1 MNMKLNTAFG
11 AALVVA
17 FALCAP
23 VFAQP
28 PSEVAKTVRYSDLDL
43 STPAGVRTLYG
54 RIQDAAWQVCHE
66 LVPAENGPS
75 GIENAKCRH
84 TLVDDAVDE
93 MNKAAL
99 TALHTGRS
107 PENRTAER

>member
-17 FALCAP
+17 FALGAPP

-28 PSEVAKTVRYSDLDL
+28 QSEVAKTVRYSDLDL
-43 STPAGVRTLYG
+43 STPAGIRTLYG
-54 RIQDAAWQVCHE
+54 RIQD
-66 LVPAENGPS
+66 VPAQNGPS
-75 GIENAKCRH
+75 GIANAKCRQ

-93 MNKAAL
+93 VNKPAL

-107 PENRTAER
+107 PENRTARR